1 MVVCGLIVGL
11 LAVEYLLLR
20 GALRYH
26 GIADSQVF
34 EHDDELG
41 WKLLPN
47 VETPASALEFAITV
61 RTDAMGLR
69 TSGRTDAWRSA
80 SHRLLVAGDSFAFGW
95 GVEGDQMLSARLQD
109 ALAARGVQ
117 AAVLNAGVPGYSTDQ
132 EYLLWR
138 RLEPQVHPEVVVL
151 LMSGNDPP
159 ADNTSTVN
167 MSGAIY
173 SKPIFRVSNG
183 ELELHGLPV
192 PDKQP
197 LAPASFQPLKA
208 RLRPLATYALARQ
221 FNATVRT
228 PRTPVS
234 EPIPVITSD
243 AMPVTGAI
251 LAAFNRELRA
261 EGGKLL
267 VVLIPSPAV
276 RDALATICSEEGIA
290 FVDLGPTFAG
300 HPDLLFK
307 YDGHWNA
314 RGHQTA
320 ANAVL
325 TTLIPMLK

>member
-1 MVVCGLIVGL
+1 
-11 LAVEYLLLR
+11 
-20 GALRYH
+20 
-26 GIADSQVF
+26 
-34 EHDDELG
+34 
-41 WKLLPN
+41 
-47 VETPASALEFAITV
+47 
-61 RTDAMGLR
+61 MGLR

-95 GVEGDQMLSARLQD
+95 GVDGDQMLSARLQD

-117 AAVLNAGVPGYSTDQ
+117 AAVLSAGVPGYSTDQ

-138 RLEPQVHPEVVVL
+138 RLEPQVRPEVVVL

-159 ADNTSTVN
+159 ADNMPTVN

-173 SKPIFRVSNG
+173 SKPFFRVSNG
-183 ELELHGLPV
+183 GLELRGLPV

-197 LAPASFQPLKA
+197 LAPASLQPLKA
-208 RLRPLATYALARQ
+208 RLRPLAAYALARQ
-221 FNATVRT
+221 FNATVRA

-234 EPIPVITSD
+234 EPAPAMTAD
-243 AMPVTGAI
+243 ALPVTGAI

-267 VVLIPSPAV
+267 VVLIPCPDV
-276 RDALATICSEEGIA
+276 RDALAWICSEEGIA
-290 FVDLGPTFAG
+290 FLDLGPAFAG

-314 RGHQTA
+314 RGHQA
-320 ANAVL
+320 AADSVV
-325 TTLIPMLK
+325 TTLIRMLK